1 MCGVQCAL
9 GCVCDRLARVVGRA
23 RRCCF
28 QSTQRRCVFVAAW
41 PCPADPTP
49 RTCIACGAYVVLLFS
64 SDARSCAMH
73 LLHVRV
79 PAPSPRR
86 PARGDAS
93 PATPHAPRV
102 VTHVAHAWRMRT
114 CRFFLSASPT
124 SRIHAHAHAWGGPLV
139 SPANLTFRVWW
150 PTSRMHGACAHWH
163 RRTCSFGQGGASRLG
178 TLRPRPPQLTYT
190 AARAHNTRMPHSLVR
205 PPGGHHM
212 GSQQAGCDRQQIGPG
227 PDQGSTCIRLT
238 EPASRP
244 RRLWHRVRSMGPRS
258 EVGGV

>member
-1 MCGVQCAL
+1 MWRVCGTAVLIGRPLLRHAFTACACA
-9 GCVCDRLARVVGRA
+9 GPIASSPRA
-23 RRCCF
+23 RRCFSCDT
-28 QSTQRRCVFVAAW
+28 SR
-41 PCPADPTP
+41 PACGDPR
-49 RTCIACGAYVVLLFS
+49 RTCMAHRACARVDS
-64 SDARSCAMH
+64 SSR
-73 LLHVRV
+73 
-79 PAPSPRR
+79 PPPRR
-86 PARGDAS
+86 
-93 PATPHAPRV
+93 
-102 VTHVAHAWRMRT
+102 AHT
-114 CRFFLSASPT
+114 
-124 SRIHAHAHAWGGPLV
+124 HAWGGPLV